1 MNKFVRRSVLMA
13 TVFGTGVIG
22 ITGVVHAQTQ
32 SDPPARVGRLA
43 FAEGTVSFHDAQ
55 DANWTPA
62 AVNESLTS
70 GDSLWTEPNARSEV
84 SIAGT
89 RVRLDQSTQLDML
102 QIDDSQTRLQLDQG
116 RLDIKTFTMDTSQ
129 PYEIVTPRGTV
140 KLEAQGDYYI
150 ESGSTED
157 PTRLGVRS
165 GAAQI
170 TGLNGQVLAVRA
182 GEVGEISGDAATPQL
197 HTIKSAPPPVPT
209 YWAQRDRQINYDQPQ
224 YVSADVVGYEDLQAY
239 GSWTNDSEYGQVWS
253 PRNVSGDWQ
262 PYYTGRWAYSQP
274 YGWTWV
280 DEQPWGYAPYHYG
293 RWAHRDNRWFWVP
306 PERQARPV
314 YAPALVAFVGGVEL
328 GMTLGNASAAPVGWF
343 PLGPRE
349 AYVPPYTHD
358 RGYYDRINQNAR
370 VERAI
375 LDDRWNRAER
385 HEAIR
390 ADEQNERMANRRFAT
405 VVPASAFTSEQR
417 VNRVALKVS
426 ADKIATAPVAAVSA
440 PPTPTQSIAAPRAD
454 DPKAKEQAEL
464 RAKAEADA
472 KAHGNVATANTHFN
486 GVQELARPPQA
497 QRAEQRT
504 APGPKIAATVPTQ
517 SNAQA
522 PTAQAPAVKPT
533 GLPPLEPRRGA
544 APPTIQGERTQA
556 PQPNVAKPGEAPR
569 PPQAQQRPGENGHPP
584 VPPAPNKVEGT
595 KAEPNKVEAPKP
607 PQAPQAQHSEPQ
619 RPEPQRPEAQRPA
632 ENRVAPQPPHQAEP
646 PRAPQAQPQ
655 PQPGQPEP
663 QRPAENHVTPPAAPS
678 HQAEAPRPA
687 TAAPPQAQPQH
698 VQAPSPQVAAP
709 QPQHVQAPPPAAP
722 PQVQHAP
729 APPPQV
735 AAPHPAPPA
744 APPQQAQVPHPAP
757 PAPAP
762 APAKEEKKEEKK

>member
-22 ITGVVHAQTQ
+22 ITGVVYAQTQ
-32 SDPPARVGRLA
+32 ADPPARVGRLA

-62 AVNESLTS
+62 TVNDSLTT

-102 QIDDSQTRLQLDQG
+102 QIDDSRTRLQLDQG

-150 ESGSTED
+150 ESGSMED

-182 GEVGEISGDAATPQL
+182 GEVGEITGDAATPQL
-197 HTIKSAPPPVPT
+197 HTIRSAPPPMPT
-209 YWAQRDRQINYDQPQ
+209 YWAQRDQQINYDRPQ

-239 GSWTNDSEYGQVWS
+239 GAWSNDPEYGEVWS
-253 PRNVSGDWQ
+253 PRNVSSDWQ

-306 PERQARPV
+306 PERQARAV

-328 GMTLGNASAAPVGWF
+328 GVTLGNASAQPVGWF

-349 AYVPPYTHD
+349 AYVPPYTND
-358 RGYYDRINQNAR
+358 RAYYERINQNAR

-405 VVPASAFTSEQR
+405 VVPASAFIGEQR
-417 VNRVALKVS
+417 VNRVALKVP

-440 PPTPTQSIAAPRAD
+440 PPAPTQSIAALKAGDPR
-454 DPKAKEQAEL
+454 AKEQAEL

-472 KAHGNVATANTHFN
+472 KAHGNIATANTRFN
-486 GVQELARPPQA
+486 GVQELARP
-497 QRAEQRT
+497 QRAEQQRN
-504 APGPKIAATVPTQ
+504 APGPKIATTNPTQ
-517 SNAQA
+517 PNAQA
-522 PTAQAPAVKPT
+522 PNGQPPGAPAPGAKPN
-533 GLPPLEPRRGA
+533 LPPLEPRRGA
-544 APPTIQGERTQA
+544 APPAIQGERTQA
-556 PQPNVAKPGEAPR
+556 PQPNAAKPGEPNRTEAPKPGEAPR

-584 VPPAPNKVEGT
+584 VPPAPNKVE
-595 KAEPNKVEAPKP
+595 APKP
-607 PQAPQAQHSEPQ
+607 PQTPQAQ
-619 RPEPQRPEAQRPA
+619 RPEVQRPEAQRPEVQRPA
-632 ENRVAPQPPHQAEP
+632 ENRAVPQSPHQAEP
-646 PRAPQAQPQ
+646 PRAPQAQQQ
-655 PQPGQPEP
+655 PHQPEP
-663 QRPAENHVTPPAAPS
+663 QRPAENRVMPPAAAP
-678 HQAEAPRPA
+678 HQAEAPRAAP
-687 TAAPPQAQPQH
+687 AAPPQAQPQH
-698 VQAPSPQVAAP
+698 VQAPAP
-709 QPQHVQAPPPAAP
+709 QPQHVQAPPPSAP
-722 PQVQHAP
+722 PQMQHAP
-729 APPPQV
+729 APPPQA
-735 AAPHPAPPA
+735 AAPHPAPAAPAPAPHPA
-744 APPQQAQVPHPAP
+744 APPQQAQAPHPAP
-757 PAPAP
+757 GPAAP
-762 APAKEEKKEEKK
+762 PKEEKK